1 MEPSTQ
7 PNIISTLKD
16 AQNEIVYQV
25 VAYRR
30 VTGEELVRAV
40 QKGLVQRKER
50 PRRGQTITL
59 VTDIR

>member
-1 MEPSTQ
+1 MEQGTP
-7 PNIISTLKD
+7 PNVISILKD

-40 QKGLVQRKER
+40 QTGLSLRKAR
-50 PRRGQTITL
+50 PKRGQTITF
-59 VTDIR
+59 VTEIR